1 MNSSEQE
8 FRDRFVRLMEE
19 NKQNMKKKLTND
31 EDDGIIST
39 SSDEIE

>member
-31 EDDGIIST
+31 EDDGIITAS
-39 SSDEIE
+39 IENCD